1 LSFRLSGEIK
11 DPELFRSIMDGGLD
25 RGGRVFYRE
34 DDGGNIVE
42 VVYFSGAKRVLY
54 SGKIDQEFAN
64 RIRADGSKV
73 KILEFD
79 DDQGILK
86 IVQE

>member
-1 LSFRLSGEIK
+1 
-11 DPELFRSIMDGGLD
+11 
-25 RGGRVFYRE
+25 VT
-34 DDGGNIVE
+34 
-42 VVYFSGAKRVLY
+42 YFSGGKMIHY
-54 SGKIDQEFAN
+54 TGKIDQEFAT

>member
-1 LSFRLSGEIK
+1 MIH
-11 DPELFRSIMDGGLD
+11 
-25 RGGRVFYRE
+25 YT
-34 DDGGNIVE
+34 
-42 VVYFSGAKRVLY
+42 
-54 SGKIDQEFAN
+54 GKIDQEFAT

>member
-1 LSFRLSGEIK
+1 MSFRLSGEIK
-11 DPELFRSIMDGGLD
+11 DKELFKCIMDGGIE
-25 RGGRVFYRE
+25 RGGKVFYRE
-34 DDGGNIVE
+34 DDQGNITE
-42 VVYFSGAKRVLY
+42 VTYFSGGKMIHY
-54 SGKIDQEFAN
+54 TGKIDQEFAT

-79 DDQGILK
+79 DDQGILR